1 MFIRKLQIG
10 GIVGGAFAILAFLGS
25 LMQGEGLREAFHMI
39 PGSMLLGLVA
49 VFWFTR
55 NMDDEGNE
63 VMPSTGQTVDNLQ
76 RQLSRAIQ
84 NAASADAKGDPLRAG
99 QFRSQA
105 AVLES
110 QLRNLGA

>member
-10 GIVGGAFAILAFLGS
+10 GIVGGAFAVLAFLGS
-25 LMQGEGLREAFHMI
+25 LMQGERLGEAFHMI
-39 PGSMLLGLVA
+39 PGSMLLGFLA

-55 NMDDEGNE
+55 NMDHDGNE
-63 VMPSTGQTVDNLQ
+63 VKPSTRQTVDNLQ
-76 RQLSRAIQ
+76 RELSRAVQ
-84 NAASADAKGDPLRAG
+84 NAAFADAKGDPLRAG

-105 AVLES
+105 AVIES